1 MFEQIMEQLRL
12 LAAKALCEEMQQ
24 KIRQKTEET
33 LDTLG
38 IIADVTIDI
47 KCNGVD
53 LEQFEKGITELEKQA
68 ITNDENDTLLADIK
82 SYKE

>member
-24 KIRQKTEET
+24 TIRQKTKDT

-53 LEQFEKGITELEKQA
+53 LEQFEKGITELDKQA
-68 ITNDENDTLLADIK
+68 RTNDENDTLLDDIK
-82 SYKE
+82 NYKE